1 MPDLYLYRVTLF
13 VLLDH
18 AGEKSPVALLQY
30 LLKNEHKVRCLNPQG
45 NNKWKVP

>member
-1 MPDLYLYRVTLF
+1 MPDLYHSIEF
-13 VLLDH
+13 VLLHH